1 MLHPSYVELIDHVN
15 HVNKEKGEPEINS
28 RYTLVMAVARRA
40 RDLVNG
46 SPKMIENDNGG
57 RMLAQAVAEME
68 AEKLG
73 IVVVEPESE
82 MQEDKEM
89 TDVDLST
96 SIDEEN

>member
-46 SPKMIENDNGG
+46 SPKMIVNDNGG

-82 MQEDKEM
+82 IQVDKEM